1 MEMNSKQIKISGF
14 KSIADIELNEL
25 APYSIFASANGSG
38 KSIFLMHYS
47 LRPSTSSG
55 RLG

>member
-25 APYSIFASANGSG
+25 APYSIFAGANSSG